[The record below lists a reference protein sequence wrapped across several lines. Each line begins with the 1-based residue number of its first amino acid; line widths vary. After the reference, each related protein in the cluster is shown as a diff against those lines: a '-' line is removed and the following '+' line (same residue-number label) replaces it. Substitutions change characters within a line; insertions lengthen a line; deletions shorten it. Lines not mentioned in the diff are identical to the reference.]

1 MVSQEKDSTARD
13 FGRFFFNSTGT
24 FIRELRVCDYWCLAI
39 QMISLK
45 KIVKTQTSLQF
56 LTIERIKC
64 QHFSFE
70 FVCVQVKTTSIPEP
84 CQTRQ
89 EQGHKIGCIFPG
101 KTDMA
106 AFLRVPMPQSCPGKR
121 LLNDWRHSWCTY
133 DVFVGVRMTSLPV
146 FSQTFGYPTLVLWQ
160 NNTCRIIMKYVWW
173 FGQGFKAETHLI
185 CKDHCLRALSAYKS
199 TLVDWVVVCGTPKGP
214 L

>member
-1 MVSQEKDSTARD
+1 M
-13 FGRFFFNSTGT
+13 
-24 FIRELRVCDYWCLAI
+24 L
-39 QMISLK
+39 SLE

-56 LTIERIKC
+56 LTMERIKC

-106 AFLRVPMPQSCPGKR
+106 AFLRVPMPGFNAADTR
-121 LLNDWRHSWCTY
+121 L
-133 DVFVGVRMTSLPV
+133 
-146 FSQTFGYPTLVLWQ
+146 
-160 NNTCRIIMKYVWW
+160 
-173 FGQGFKAETHLI
+173 
-185 CKDHCLRALSAYKS
+185 
-199 TLVDWVVVCGTPKGP
+199 
-214 L
+214 